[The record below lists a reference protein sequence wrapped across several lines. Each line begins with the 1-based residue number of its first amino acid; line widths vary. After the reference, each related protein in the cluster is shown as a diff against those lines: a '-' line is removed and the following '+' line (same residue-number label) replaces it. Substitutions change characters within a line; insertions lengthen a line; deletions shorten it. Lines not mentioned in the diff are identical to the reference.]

1 MVQAAILQNMPMFA
15 IMEDDL
21 MPVGDVRE
29 VRTTSFSLRTVDAG
43 VKPPAGRRP
52 VKSATTVSKTT
63 VPC

>member
-1 MVQAAILQNMPMFA
+1 VVQAAILQNMPMFA

-29 VRTTSFSLRTVDAG
+29 VRTTSFSLRTVEAG
-43 VKPPAGRRP
+43 VKPTAGRLP
-52 VKSATTVSKTT
+52 VKSATKVSKTT